1 MNALVDKYIKY
12 IEGKQL
18 SKNTLDGYRRDLLKY
33 IDFVKERDEDI
44 NIADEI
50 TINAY
55 IQSRVD
61 KKFSNSSINRSIVA
75 IRNFYKFLY
84 SKGYIHDSPIIYYEL
99 PKIKTKIPKTLT
111 IEEVERLLDTPDVNT
126 YKGLRDKTMLEIMYA
141 TGMKVSELLN
151 LTLFDVNIKEQY
163 IKCKGNKDR
172 ERMIPLGTVA
182 IRYIEDY
189 MVIRGKM
196 EGVKGRFLFFNS
208 RGEKMTRQGFW
219 KIVKEYAKEAKI
231 DKDINLYTLRHSF
244 AVHLLENGADIRS
257 LQELLGHVDLSAT
270 QKYSYITKK
279 NKLAEVYKNSHP
291 RA

>member
-1 MNALVDKYIKY
+1 MNALLDKYIKY
-12 IEGKQL
+12 IEGKNL
-18 SKNTLDGYRRDLLKY
+18 SKNTIDGYRRDLLKY
-33 IDFVKERDEDI
+33 LDFVKERDEDI
-44 NIADEI
+44 NISDEI

-55 IQSRVD
+55 IQNRID

-99 PKIKTKIPKTLT
+99 PKIKEKIPKTLT
-111 IEEVERLLDTPDVNT
+111 IEEIERLLDTPDIGT
-126 YKGLRDKTMLEIMYA
+126 YKGLRDRTMLEIMYA

-151 LTLFDVNIKEQY
+151 LTLFDINIKDQY
-163 IKCKGNKDR
+163 IKCKGNKNK
-172 ERMIPLGTVA
+172 ERIIPLGTVA

-189 MVIRGKM
+189 MAIRGRM
-196 EGVKGRFLFFNS
+196 DGVKGKFFFFNS
-208 RGEKMTRQGFW
+208 RGERMTRQGFW

-231 DKDINLYTLRHSF
+231 DKDMNLYTLRHSF
-244 AVHLLENGADIRS
+244 AVHLLENGADIKS

-270 QKYSYITKK
+270 QKYSYITKR